1 MNSHNE
7 AEAPGYV
14 DGLHYTEHV
23 ETVKVLKRA
32 DDLAKAE
39 ALLVR
44 LIEAT
49 ETESRSEGF
58 GVAPWY
64 YEQLAIVRAKR
75 GDVAGE
81 VEVLERYASQHHAPG
96 VKPAKLMARLEKA
109 KQKQGGA

>member
-1 MNSHNE
+1 MPVWAEMDSHNE

-39 ALLVR
+39 ALLLR

-49 ETESRSEGF
+49 RDREPKRRLWGCSVVLRTVGDRSR
-58 GVAPWY
+58 
-64 YEQLAIVRAKR
+64 
-75 GDVAGE
+75 
-81 VEVLERYASQHHAPG
+81 
-96 VKPAKLMARLEKA
+96 
-109 KQKQGGA
+109 